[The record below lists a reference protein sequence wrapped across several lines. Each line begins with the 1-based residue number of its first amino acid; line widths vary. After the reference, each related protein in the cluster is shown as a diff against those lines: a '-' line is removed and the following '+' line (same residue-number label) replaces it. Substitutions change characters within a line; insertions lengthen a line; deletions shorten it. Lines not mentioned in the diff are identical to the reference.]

1 MAEESKKYLF
11 QAGDESTVILHEW
24 WKGLEH
30 DRGERA
36 ALRRAKSPA
45 EVVFSPTYHQLL
57 HQLQQKDYTV
67 YREALAVVAGLS
79 AHVKED
85 TGSARSLAEQMASPK
100 SSGSGARIS
109 GLRFR
114 RLLAIEQ
121 REELY
126 PLMIRV
132 IRLLDKKVNLV
143 SMANSVYYWGNE
155 RTRKNWAYDYYKTAP
170 AEK

>member
-1 MAEESKKYLF
+1 MPEESKKYLF
-11 QAGDESTVILHEW
+11 QAGGDSAATLLSW
-24 WKGLEH
+24 WKGLGH

-36 ALRRAKSPA
+36 ALRRASSPT
-45 EVVFSPTYHQLL
+45 EVVFSPAYHRLL
-57 HQLQQKDYTV
+57 SQLQQEGYTV
-67 YREALAVVAGLS
+67 YREALAVMTGLT

-85 TGSARSLAEQMASPK
+85 TGPDKSLAQQMASLR
-100 SSGSGARIS
+100 SSGSGAKVS

-114 RLLAIEQ
+114 RLLAVNQ

-132 IRLLDKKVNLV
+132 IRLLDGRVNLV
-143 SMANSVYYWGNE
+143 SLANAVYWWNE
-155 RTRKNWAYDYYKTAP
+155 RTRKDWAYDYYKTAP